1 MFVAEKKPLCKNSIC
16 LLHGFAIYLVV
27 MLHCRKK
34 KVKGDKNRPI
44 SNEVPAAAEDQAP
57 TKEPI
62 TEAERLLMQR

>member
-1 MFVAEKKPLCKNSIC
+1 M
-16 LLHGFAIYLVV
+16 
-27 MLHCRKK
+27 
-34 KVKGDKNRPI
+34 KGDKNRPI